1 MATPECKI
9 CHELIPEIDPVAE
22 KWRDSAQILVVDRV
36 SVENQDHP
44 PRVSA
49 HSIWIHAIDQGGR
62 VHSAF
67 DVQATPFAFI
77 LDREGRVVR
86 KGIVNYGH
94 SLDRM
99 IQAAVDTRQKQVSR
113 YADSTDES
121 R

>member
-1 MATPECKI
+1 MKAGLWSRNGHRPRRT
-9 CHELIPEIDPVAE
+9 
-22 KWRDSAQILVVDRV
+22 
-36 SVENQDHP
+36 SVC
-44 PRVSA
+44 RRIRS
-49 HSIWIHAIDQGGR
+49 
-62 VHSAF
+62 
-67 DVQATPFAFI
+67 ATPFAFI